1 MEQAKTMEPTPEA
14 LGNPVARYAL
24 ATRPPFLVVTLI
36 GAFIGY
42 ATACAARVPLQ
53 PLVAVL
59 ALVLGLVVHA
69 AVNVLNDYYDALNGT
84 DAMNTARVFPFTGGS
99 RFIQNG
105 VLTTLQTA
113 RYGWILIV
121 VAIAGGLALT
131 NYAGLGLIAIG
142 LPGLLIGWAYSAP
155 PLALNSRGLG
165 EPCVAAGF
173 ALVVIGSDFV
183 LRQRFS
189 SEPLIASLCY
199 ALLVTN
205 ILYINQ
211 FPDREADERA
221 GKRHWVVR
229 LGVARAVYGY
239 YAIALIAYGWIILM
253 VGAGRLPAAAL
264 LGLGAAPLSF
274 AAARLLARFA
284 AQPSQLAPALK
295 MTIAAAVLHGVLL
308 AFALTFFGPHS

>member
-1 MEQAKTMEPTPEA
+1 MEPTPDA
-14 LGNPVARYAL
+14 LSNPIARYAL

-36 GAFIGY
+36 GALLGY
-42 ATACAARVPLQ
+42 ATAYATGVPMQ
-53 PLVAVL
+53 IAVALL
-59 ALVLGLVVHA
+59 ALALGLVVHA

-84 DAMNTARVFPFTGGS
+84 DAINTARVYPFTGGS

-105 VLTTLQTA
+105 VLTTAQTA
-113 RYGWILIV
+113 RYGWILIFVAV
-121 VAIAGGLALT
+121 VGGLALT

-183 LRQRFS
+183 MRHGFS
-189 SEPLIASLCY
+189 AEPVIASLCY

-211 FPDREADERA
+211 FPDREADECA

-229 LGVARAVYGY
+229 LGAQRATYGY
-239 YAIALIAYGWIILM
+239 YLIGLCAYGWIVAM
-253 VGAGRLPAAAL
+253 VAGGWLPAVAL
-264 LGLGAAPLSF
+264 FGLGAAPLTF
-274 AAARLLARFA
+274 MAARILARHA
-284 AQPSQLAPALK
+284 EAPAQLTPALK
-295 MTIAAAVLHGVLL
+295 LTIAAALVHGVLL
-308 AFALTFFGPHS
+308 SLALSIFRNVS